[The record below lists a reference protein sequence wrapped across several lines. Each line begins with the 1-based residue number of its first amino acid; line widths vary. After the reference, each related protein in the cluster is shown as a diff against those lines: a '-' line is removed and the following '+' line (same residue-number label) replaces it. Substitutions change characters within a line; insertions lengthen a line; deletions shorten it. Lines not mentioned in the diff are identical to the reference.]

1 MKYSA
6 LKEVHYYVQASVGI
20 FNLVDQFESDR
31 DFKNVTASVQVY
43 KSDSRDEDN
52 GPELSS

>member
-1 MKYSA
+1 M
-6 LKEVHYYVQASVGI
+6 KEVHYYVQASVGI

-31 DFKNVTASVQVY
+31 DSKNVASLQVY

>member
-6 LKEVHYYVQASVGI
+6 LIEVHYYVQASVGI
-20 FNLVDQFESDR
+20 FNSVDQVESDR

-43 KSDSRDEDN
+43 KSDSRDEVN
-52 GPELSS
+52 GPEL